1 MTDDDKAQP
10 GPGPGAARRANANGT
25 SQHVVLV
32 TGASGAGRTTAIRAL
47 EDFGYEIIENLP
59 MGLIPRLLQGEP
71 HDRPLAL
78 GVDVRTQGFSAE
90 TMVETVDM
98 LVADPEVDVEL
109 LFLDCRAEVLAQR
122 YSETRRRH
130 PLSRDEGPIRGIER
144 EIGLLTPVRDRADVL
159 IDTSDLTVHDLKAEI
174 QRWLGIDSKGALHVT
189 VQSFSYK
196 RGMPRGLDL
205 AFDVRFLQNPHWVPE
220 LRPLTGHDPRVAAHV
235 AADPRYAEFYHR
247 VSELVTFLMPAYAE
261 EGKSHLTVGF
271 GCTGG
276 RHRSVA
282 LAESLS
288 QTLAAAGW
296 QVSTRHREV
305 DSALHQGAA
314 EKGETGGRPG

>member
-1 MTDDDKAQP
+1 MTDD
-10 GPGPGAARRANANGT
+10 GRTRTGPGAAGRAEANGT

-47 EDFGYEIIENLP
+47 EDFGYEIIDNLP
-59 MGLIPRLLQGEP
+59 MRLIPRLLQGEP

-78 GVDVRTQGFSAE
+78 GIDVRTQGFSAE
-90 TMVETVDM
+90 ALVETLDA

-130 PLSRDEGPIRGIER
+130 PLSPDESPIRGIER
-144 EIGLLTPVRDRADVL
+144 EIGLLTHVRDRADVL
-159 IDTSDLTVHDLKAEI
+159 IDTSDLTVHEAKAEI
-174 QRWLGIDSKGALHVT
+174 QRLLGIGNRDALHVT

-220 LRPLTGHDPRVAAHV
+220 LRPLTGRDPRVAAHV
-235 AADPRYAEFYHR
+235 AADPRYAEFYKR
-247 VSELVTFLMPAYAE
+247 VSELVAFLMPAYAE

-305 DSALHQGAA
+305 DSALDQGAA
-314 EKGETGGRPG
+314 GQGETGGKPG

>member
-130 PLSRDEGPIRGIER
+130 PLSRDEGPVRGIER
-144 EIGLLTPVRDRADVL
+144 EIGLLIYNAAYSPLGAFFEQPLATKLKVLDVNCRGPLILTHEYAGAMRARGRGGVIL
-159 IDTSDLTVHDLKAEI
+159 MGSLAGMQGAPTLATYAA
-174 QRWLGIDSKGALHVT
+174 SK
-189 VQSFSYK
+189 
-196 RGMPRGLDL
+196 
-205 AFDVRFLQNPHWVPE
+205 AFDLI
-220 LRPLTGHDPRVAAHV
+220 
-235 AADPRYAEFYHR
+235 
-247 VSELVTFLMPAYAE
+247 
-261 EGKSHLTVGF
+261 
-271 GCTGG
+271 
-276 RHRSVA
+276 
-282 LAESLS
+282 LAESLWAELRDTGVDVLACVAGATRTPGFEANAS
-288 QTLAAAGW
+288 AASGPVMEPSAVAEEALAALGW
-296 QVSTRHREV
+296 QPSLIPGVANRLATFVMSRLPRRARV
-305 DSALHQGAA
+305 QIMRSAL
-314 EKGETGGRPG
+314 GG

>member
-1 MTDDDKAQP
+1 MTDEPVTEAA
-10 GPGPGAARRANANGT
+10 PGAAVRANANGA

-32 TGASGAGRTTAIRAL
+32 SGASGAGRTTAIRAL
-47 EDFGYEIIENLP
+47 EDFGYEVIDNLP
-59 MGLIPRLLQGEP
+59 LRLIPRLLSGGRLD
-71 HDRPLAL
+71 HPLAL
-78 GVDVRTQGFSAE
+78 GIDVRTQGFSAQA
-90 TMVETVDM
+90 MVETVDA
-98 LVADPEVDVEL
+98 LVADPDVDVEF

-130 PLSRDEGPIRGIER
+130 PLSPDESPIRGIER
-144 EIGLLTPVRDRADVL
+144 EIGLLIPVRARADVL
-159 IDTSDLTVHDLKAEI
+159 VDTSDLTVHELKAEI
-174 QRWLGIDSKGALHVT
+174 QRWLGIGSRDALQVT

-205 AFDVRFLQNPHWVPE
+205 AFDVRFLRNPHWVPE
-220 LRPLTGHDPRVAAHV
+220 LRPLTGRDPTVAAHV
-235 AADPRYAEFYHR
+235 AGDPRYAEFYER
-247 VSELVTFLMPAYAE
+247 VTGLVSFLMPAYAE
-261 EGKSHLTVGF
+261 EGKSHLSIGF

-288 QTLAAAGW
+288 KTLAAAGW

-305 DSALHQGAA
+305 DSALAQGATI
-314 EKGETGGRPG
+314 KGETGGRPG